1 MVSKALARS
10 LLFLLCL
17 LFTKSGSSPIRR
29 QNDQCQHTQVLV
41 LGGGIAGVTAAHTL
55 VDNAITDFV
64 IVEYNG
70 DLGGRVA
77 HTTFGEEPD
86 GTPYVVE
93 LGANWAQGLQ
103 TEDGPANPIV
113 GLFHLDRSTMS
124 KSRHVS
130 LTNGRRSSQSIP
142 LQVLTWI

>member
-1 MVSKALARS
+1 MVSETVYRR
-10 LLFLLCL
+10 LLFLVCL
-17 LFTKSGSSPIRR
+17 LFTTSESSPIRR

-41 LGGGIAGVTAAHTL
+41 LGGGIAGVTAAQTL
-55 VDNAITDFV
+55 VNNAITEFL

-77 HTTFGEEPD
+77 HTTFGEQSD

-113 GLFHLDRSTMS
+113 SLFHLDRSAMS
-124 KSRHVS
+124 KSMNVS
-130 LTNGRRSSQSIP
+130 LPNGWRSSQSTP
-142 LQVLTWI
+142 LQVLT